1 MKRKILILI
10 VLLLASAYLVVA
22 VTVFNDAPAT
32 RECEGIELTIKDS
45 IDNGFVTPADIQQL
59 IKKKKLLPIKKQQ
72 QDIDV
77 RQLEEILD
85 EHPFVKKA
93 ECYLTSGGNVAID
106 IYQRIPILRVMSSNG
121 DDYFVDS
128 EGKIMSA
135 PGRSVHV
142 VVATGSIDRSFAQA
156 QLYELGTYLHT
167 DRFWESQIEQIH
179 VTPQKELELVPRVGS
194 HIIFF
199 GKPGDYSEKFA
210 KLQTFYK
217 KALNQVGWNK
227 YSRIS
232 IEFTNQI
239 ICTKKEKN

>member
-22 VTVFNDAPAT
+22 VTVFNGTPDA
-32 RECEGIELTIKDS
+32 RECEGMELTIKDS
-45 IDNGFVTPADIQQL
+45 IDNGFVTPADIQNLLKQ
-59 IKKKKLLPIKKQQ
+59 KKLLPMKKQQ
-72 QDIDV
+72 QDITV
-77 RQLEEILD
+77 RQLEEVLD

-121 DDYFVDS
+121 EDYFVDS
-128 EGKIMSA
+128 EGKIMRA

-142 VVATGSIDRSFAQA
+142 VVATGAIDRAFAQTH
-156 QLYELGTYLHT
+156 LYELGVFLQS

-179 VTPQKELELVPRVGS
+179 VTAQKELELVPRVGS
-194 HIIFF
+194 HIIFL

-217 KALNQVGWNK
+217 KALSQVGWNK

-239 ICTKKEKN
+239 ICTKKEK